1 MSIKTK
7 IAAFALA
14 TLAFTGAVAMTPTQA
29 QAGHHGLGIGLGF
42 AAGALLAGGAYGY
55 GGGYGYGPTYV
66 SNCRWVRRFDGY
78 GYIRTRV
85 CGGYPSYY

>member
-42 AAGALLAGGAYGY
+42 AAGALIASGAY
-55 GGGYGYGPTYV
+55 GGYGYGPTYV
-66 SNCRWVRRFDGY
+66 SNCRWVTRFNGY
-78 GYIRTRV
+78 GYVRSRI
-85 CGGYPSYY
+85 CGYPTYY